1 MNRYRQLSEEERN
14 FSINFDQSGES
25 AIIIRPP
32 HVVINIPN
40 AGAHNDDPDTTERN
54 AMTLLRR
61 YTRLYFFFAGQWFWP
76 AENFIKR
83 HNLPRKVCRIAYAI
97 WQVIVMVLIMWC
109 YFLYSMGFFPPQT
122 IEEVDWLCPLTD
134 IKNMAHGLCW
144 IVNQH
149 TGLVFF
155 LFGNFERLLKQLSIT
170 KEEVSF
176 PERGTGGRKETGKK
190 SMRIARGLFLG
201 KRKLRFTRY
210 FNLFSEIVMCN
221 RPA

>member
-1 MNRYRQLSEEERN
+1 MNRYRQLSEEESN
-14 FSINFDQSGES
+14 FSINFDQSRES

-32 HVVINIPN
+32 QEVINTP
-40 AGAHNDDPDTTERN
+40 NDDPDTTERN
-54 AMTLLRR
+54 AMTLLHR
-61 YTRLYFFFAGQWFWP
+61 YTRLCFFFAGQWFWP

-97 WQVIVMVLIMWC
+97 WQVIVVLIMWS
-109 YFLYSMGFFPPQT
+109 YFLYSMGFFTLLT
-122 IEEVDWLCPLTD
+122 IDELDWLCPLTD

-155 LFGNFERLLKQLSIT
+155 LFGNFESLLKHLSVT

-190 SMRIARGLFLG
+190 KKGMGRGAFLG
-201 KRKLRFTRY
+201 KCKLCFTSY
-210 FNLFSEIVMCN
+210 FNLFK
-221 RPA
+221 

>member
-14 FSINFDQSGES
+14 FSINFDQSRGSE
-25 AIIIRPP
+25 IIIRPP

-40 AGAHNDDPDTTERN
+40 AGADQWAPANDDLDTTERN
-54 AMTLLRR
+54 AMTLLHR
-61 YTRLYFFFAGQWFWP
+61 YIHLYFFFAGQWFWP

-83 HNLPRKVCRIAYAI
+83 HNLPKKVCRIAYAI
-97 WQVIVMVLIMWC
+97 WQVIVVLIMWS
-109 YFLYSMGFFPPQT
+109 YFLYSMGFFTLRT

-155 LFGNFERLLKQLSIT
+155 SFGNFESLLEQLSIT
-170 KEEVSF
+170 KKEVSF

-190 SMRIARGLFLG
+190 KKRMARDAFLG
-201 KRKLRFTRY
+201 KCELCFTNY
-210 FNLFSEIVMCN
+210 FNHFK
-221 RPA
+221 

>member
-1 MNRYRQLSEEERN
+1 MNRYRQLSEEEKN
-14 FSINFDQSGES
+14 FSINFDQSRES
-25 AIIIRPP
+25 AIIIKPP
-32 HVVINIPN
+32 HVGINMP
-40 AGAHNDDPDTTERN
+40 NDDPDTTCTERN
-54 AMTLLRR
+54 AMTLLHC
-61 YTRLYFFFAGQWFWP
+61 YTRWYFFFAGQWFWP

-97 WQVIVMVLIMWC
+97 WQGIVVLIMWS

-155 LFGNFERLLKQLSIT
+155 LFGNFESLLKQLSVT

-176 PERGTGGRKETGKK
+176 PERGTGGRKEKGKK
-190 SMRIARGLFLG
+190 RKRMARGLFLG
-201 KRKLRFTRY
+201 KCKLSFTRY
-210 FNLFSEIVMCN
+210 FNLFSKTVMCN

>member
-1 MNRYRQLSEEERN
+1 MNRYRQLSEEESN
-14 FSINFDQSGES
+14 FSINFDQSRES

-32 HVVINIPN
+32 QIAINTP
-40 AGAHNDDPDTTERN
+40 NDDLDTTERN
-54 AMTLLRR
+54 AMTLLHR
-61 YTRLYFFFAGQWFWP
+61 YTRLCFFFAGQWFWP

-97 WQVIVMVLIMWC
+97 WQVIVVLIMWS
-109 YFLYSMGFFPPQT
+109 YFLYSMGFFTLRT
-122 IEEVDWLCPLTD
+122 IDELDWLCPLTD

-155 LFGNFERLLKQLSIT
+155 LFGNFESLLKHLSVT

-190 SMRIARGLFLG
+190 KKGMGRGAFLG
-201 KRKLRFTRY
+201 KCKLCFTSY
-210 FNLFSEIVMCN
+210 FNLFK
-221 RPA
+221 

>member
-1 MNRYRQLSEEERN
+1 MNRYRQLSEEESN
-14 FSINFDQSGES
+14 FSINFDQSRES

-32 HVVINIPN
+32 QIVINTS
-40 AGAHNDDPDTTERN
+40 NDDLDTTERN
-54 AMTLLRR
+54 AMTLLHR
-61 YTRLYFFFAGQWFWP
+61 YTRLCFFFAGQWFWP

-97 WQVIVMVLIMWC
+97 WQVIVVLIMWS
-109 YFLYSMGFFPPQT
+109 YFLYSMGFFTLRT
-122 IEEVDWLCPLTD
+122 IDELDWLCPLTD

-155 LFGNFERLLKQLSIT
+155 LFGNFESLLKHLSVT

-190 SMRIARGLFLG
+190 KKGMGRGAFLG
-201 KRKLRFTRY
+201 KCKLCFTTEM
-210 FNLFSEIVMCN
+210 L
-221 RPA
+221 

>member
-1 MNRYRQLSEEERN
+1 MNRYRQLSEEERK

-32 HVVINIPN
+32 QIVINTS
-40 AGAHNDDPDTTERN
+40 NDDLDTTERN

-97 WQVIVMVLIMWC
+97 WQLIVVLIMWC
-109 YFLYSMGFFPPQT
+109 YFLYSMGFFTLRT

-155 LFGNFERLLKQLSIT
+155 LFGNFQSLLKQLSVT

-176 PERGTGGRKETGKK
+176 PERGTKGRKETGKK
-190 SMRIARGLFLG
+190 SKRIARGLFLG

>member
-14 FSINFDQSGES
+14 VSINFDQSRES

-32 HVVINIPN
+32 QVVIKIP
-40 AGAHNDDPDTTERN
+40 DDDSDTTERN
-54 AMTLLRR
+54 AMTLLHS
-61 YTRLYFFFAGQWFWP
+61 YTRLYFFFAGQWFSP
-76 AENFIKR
+76 AENFIKSQ
-83 HNLPRKVCRIAYAI
+83 NLPRKACRIAYAI
-97 WQVIVMVLIMWC
+97 WQVIVVLIMWS
-109 YFLYSMGFFPPQT
+109 YFLYSMGFFTLRT

-149 TGLVFF
+149 TGLVYF
-155 LFGNFERLLKQLSIT
+155 LFGNFESLLKQLSVT

-190 SMRIARGLFLG
+190 KKGMARGAFLG
-201 KRKLRFTRY
+201 KCKLCFTSY
-210 FNLFSEIVMCN
+210 FNLFK
-221 RPA
+221 

>member
-1 MNRYRQLSEEERN
+1 MNRYRQLSEEESN
-14 FSINFDQSGES
+14 FSINFDQSRES

-32 HVVINIPN
+32 QEVINTP
-40 AGAHNDDPDTTERN
+40 NDDPDTTERN
-54 AMTLLRR
+54 AMTLLHR
-61 YTRLYFFFAGQWFWP
+61 YTRLCFFFAGQWFWP

-97 WQVIVMVLIMWC
+97 WQVIVVLIMWS
-109 YFLYSMGFFPPQT
+109 YFLYSMGFFTLRT
-122 IEEVDWLCPLTD
+122 IDELDWLCPLTD

-155 LFGNFERLLKQLSIT
+155 LFGNFESLLKHLSVT

-190 SMRIARGLFLG
+190 KKGMGRGAFLG
-201 KRKLRFTRY
+201 KCKLCFTSY
-210 FNLFSEIVMCN
+210 FNLFK
-221 RPA
+221 

>member
-14 FSINFDQSGES
+14 FSINFDQSRES
-25 AIIIRPP
+25 EIIIRPP
-32 HVVINIPN
+32 NVVINMPD
-40 AGAHNDDPDTTERN
+40 DDPDATERN
-54 AMTLLRR
+54 AMTLLHR

-83 HNLPRKVCRIAYAI
+83 HNLPRKVCRIAYAL
-97 WQVIVMVLIMWC
+97 WQVIVVLIMWS
-109 YFLYSMGFFPPQT
+109 YFLYSMGFFTLRT

-155 LFGNFERLLKQLSIT
+155 LFGNFESFLKQLSI
-170 KEEVSF
+170 KEDDVSF
-176 PERGTGGRKETGKK
+176 PGTGRWWGGEEAIRKEQGN
-190 SMRIARGLFLG
+190 GLG
-201 KRKLRFTRY
+201 CIPR
-210 FNLFSEIVMCN
+210 EM
-221 RPA
+221 

>member
-97 WQVIVMVLIMWC
+97 WQVIVVLIMWC
-109 YFLYSMGFFPPQT
+109 YFLYSMGFFTLQT

-155 LFGNFERLLKQLSIT
+155 LFGNFQSLLKQLSIT

-176 PERGTGGRKETGKK
+176 PRV
-190 SMRIARGLFLG
+190 RGLPG
-201 KRKLRFTRY
+201 VY
-210 FNLFSEIVMCN
+210 S
-221 RPA
+221 

>member
-40 AGAHNDDPDTTERN
+40 AGAHDDDPDTTERN
-54 AMTLLRR
+54 AMTLLHR
-61 YTRLYFFFAGQWFWP
+61 YTRLCFFFAGQWFWP

-97 WQVIVMVLIMWC
+97 WQVIVVLIMWC
-109 YFLYSMGFFPPQT
+109 YFLYSMGFFTLQT
-122 IEEVDWLCPLTD
+122 VEEVDWLCPLTD

-155 LFGNFERLLKQLSIT
+155 FFGNFQSLLKQLSIT

-176 PERGTGGRKETGKK
+176 PERGTGGRKETVKK
-190 SMRIARGLFLG
+190 KERMARGDDGDVNYALQIILTT
-201 KRKLRFTRY
+201 L
-210 FNLFSEIVMCN
+210 SEIVMSN
-221 RPA
+221 RSG

>member
-1 MNRYRQLSEEERN
+1 MNRYRQLSEEEKN
-14 FSINFDQSGES
+14 FSINFDQSRES
-25 AIIIRPP
+25 EIIIRPP
-32 HVVINIPN
+32 HVVINIP
-40 AGAHNDDPDTTERN
+40 DDDADTTERN
-54 AMTLLRR
+54 AMTLLHR

-83 HNLPRKVCRIAYAI
+83 HNLPRKVCRIVYAI
-97 WQVIVMVLIMWC
+97 WQGIVVLIMWSH
-109 YFLYSMGFFPPQT
+109 FLYSMGFFTLRT

-155 LFGNFERLLKQLSIT
+155 LVGNFESLLKQLSVT

-190 SMRIARGLFLG
+190 KKGMARGAFLG
-201 KRKLRFTRY
+201 KCKLCFTSY
-210 FNLFSEIVMCN
+210 FNLFK
-221 RPA
+221 

>member
-1 MNRYRQLSEEERN
+1 MNRYRQLSEEESN
-14 FSINFDQSGES
+14 FSINFDQSRES

-32 HVVINIPN
+32 QVVINTP
-40 AGAHNDDPDTTERN
+40 NDDPDTTERN
-54 AMTLLRR
+54 AMTLLHR

-97 WQVIVMVLIMWC
+97 WQVIVVLIMWS
-109 YFLYSMGFFPPQT
+109 YFLYSMGFFTLRT
-122 IEEVDWLCPLTD
+122 IDELDWLCPLTD

-155 LFGNFERLLKQLSIT
+155 LFGNFESLLKHLSVT

-190 SMRIARGLFLG
+190 KKGMGRGAFLG
-201 KRKLRFTRY
+201 KCKLCFTSY
-210 FNLFSEIVMCN
+210 FNLFK
-221 RPA
+221 

>member
-14 FSINFDQSGES
+14 FSINFDHSRES
-25 AIIIRPP
+25 EIIIRPP
-32 HVVINIPN
+32 HVGINIPD
-40 AGAHNDDPDTTERN
+40 DDPDTTERN
-54 AMTLLRR
+54 AMTLLHR
-61 YTRLYFFFAGQWFWP
+61 YNRLYFFFAGQWFWP

-97 WQVIVMVLIMWC
+97 WQLIVVLIMWS
-109 YFLYSMGFFPPQT
+109 YFLYSMGIFTLRT

-134 IKNMAHGLCW
+134 VKNMAHGLCW

-155 LFGNFERLLKQLSIT
+155 LFGNFESLLKQLSVT

-176 PERGTGGRKETGKK
+176 RERGTGGRKEKGKTRK
-190 SMRIARGLFLG
+190 RMAPGLFLG
-201 KRKLRFTRY
+201 KCKFRFTRY
-210 FNLFSEIVMCN
+210 FNLFSEIVMSN

>member
-1 MNRYRQLSEEERN
+1 MYRYRQLSEEERN
-14 FSINFDQSGES
+14 FSINFQSTES

-32 HVVINIPN
+32 DVVINMPD
-40 AGAHNDDPDTTERN
+40 DDPD
-54 AMTLLRR
+54 AMTLLHR

-83 HNLPRKVCRIAYAI
+83 NRNLPRKVCRIAYAI
-97 WQVIVMVLIMWC
+97 WQVIVVLIMWS
-109 YFLYSMGFFPPQT
+109 YFLYSMGFFTLRT

-155 LFGNFERLLKQLSIT
+155 LFGNFESLLKQLSVT
-170 KEEVSF
+170 KEEVSI

-190 SMRIARGLFLG
+190 KKGMARGAFLG
-201 KRKLRFTRY
+201 KCKLCFTSY
-210 FNLFSEIVMCN
+210 FNLFK
-221 RPA
+221 

>member
-1 MNRYRQLSEEERN
+1 MYRYRQLSEEERN
-14 FSINFDQSGES
+14 FSINFQSTES

-32 HVVINIPN
+32 HVVINMLD
-40 AGAHNDDPDTTERN
+40 DDPD
-54 AMTLLRR
+54 AMTLLHR

-97 WQVIVMVLIMWC
+97 WQVIVVLIMWS
-109 YFLYSMGFFPPQT
+109 YFLYSMGFFTLRT

-144 IVNQH
+144 IVNHH

-155 LFGNFERLLKQLSIT
+155 LFGNFESLLEQLSIT
-170 KEEVSF
+170 KKEVSF
-176 PERGTGGRKETGKK
+176 PERGTGGRKKTGKK
-190 SMRIARGLFLG
+190 KKRMARGAFLG
-201 KRKLRFTRY
+201 KCELCFTNY
-210 FNLFSEIVMCN
+210 FNHFK
-221 RPA
+221 